1 MFLKKDTLTYGDAS
15 VELYE
20 LSGLQRVEYLEY
32 IQQRTAQYDRETKEA
47 TEEARRVAFLRMG
60 IDINAW
66 LVSRSLQNVQNADQT
81 RDTGKTSDNIAAL
94 WSYEALGK
102 GADMVLSLSGMTP
115 PDSGD
120 ETEATEVDSPEKP

>member
-1 MFLKKDTLTYGDAS
+1 MFLKKDTFNYGEAS
-15 VELYE
+15 VEMYE

-32 IQQRTAQYDRETKEA
+32 IQQRTAQYDREAEKSTEKEN
-47 TEEARRVAFLRMG
+47 RVAFLRMG

-66 LVSRSLQNVQNADQT
+66 LVSCSLRNGAQAQDAVI
-81 RDTGKTSDNIAAL
+81 TSDNIASL

-102 GADMVLSLSGMTP
+102 GADMVLSLSGMSP

-120 ETEATEVDSPEKP
+120 ETEAAEADSPEKS

>member
-1 MFLKKDTLTYGDAS
+1 MFLKKDTLTYGDTS

-32 IQQRTAQYDRETKEA
+32 IQQRTAQYDRETEES

-66 LVSRSLQNVQNADQT
+66 LVSRSLQNADQT

-102 GADMVLSLSGMTP
+102 GADMVLSLSGMSL

-120 ETEATEVDSPEKP
+120 ETEAGEVDSPEKP

>member
-1 MFLKKDTLTYGDAS
+1 
-15 VELYE
+15 E

-32 IQQRTAQYDRETKEA
+32 IQQRTAQYDEETA
-47 TEEARRVAFLRMG
+47 DAGEEERRVAFLRMG

-66 LVSRSLQNVQNADQT
+66 LVSRSLQNGDQT

-102 GADMVLSLSGMTP
+102 GADMVLSLSGMSL

-120 ETEATEVDSPEKP
+120 ETEAGEADSPEKP

>member
-20 LSGLQRVEYLEY
+20 LSGLQRIEYLEY
-32 IQQRTAQYDRETKEA
+32 IQQRTAQYDRETEEA
-47 TEEARRVAFLRMG
+47 TEEASRVAFLRMG

-66 LVSRSLQNVQNADQT
+66 LVSRSLQNGDQT

-115 PDSGD
+115 PDSDSEEEGA
-120 ETEATEVDSPEKP
+120 ESSSPEKS

>member
-20 LSGLQRVEYLEY
+20 LSGLQRIEYLEY
-32 IQQRTAQYDRETKEA
+32 IQQRTAQYDRETEEA

-66 LVSRSLQNVQNADQT
+66 LVSRSLQNGDQT

-115 PDSGD
+115 PDSDSAEEGA
-120 ETEATEVDSPEKP
+120 ESSSPEKP

>member
-20 LSGLQRVEYLEY
+20 LSGLQRIEYLEY
-32 IQQRTAQYDRETKEA
+32 IQQRTAQYDRETKESAA
-47 TEEARRVAFLRMG
+47 TEEERRVAFLRMG
-60 IDINAW
+60 VDINAW
-66 LVSRSLQNVQNADQT
+66 LVSRSLQNGDQT
-81 RDTGKTSDNIAAL
+81 QDAGKTSDNIASL

-115 PDSGD
+115 PDSD
-120 ETEATEVDSPEKP
+120 SEEENAEADSPEKS

>member
-1 MFLKKDTLTYGDAS
+1 MFLKKDTLTYGDSS

-20 LSGLQRVEYLEY
+20 LSGLQRIEYLEY
-32 IQQRTAQYDRETKEA
+32 IQQRTAQYDRETEKS

-66 LVSRSLQNVQNADQT
+66 LVSRSLQNGDQT

-102 GADMVLSLSGMTP
+102 GADMVLSLSGMSL

-120 ETEATEVDSPEKP
+120 KTEAGEADSPEKP

>member
-32 IQQRTAQYDRETKEA
+32 IQQRTAQYERETKEA
-47 TEEARRVAFLRMG
+47 TEEASRVAFLRMG

-66 LVSRSLQNVQNADQT
+66 LVSRSLQNVQNGDQT

-115 PDSGD
+115 PDSDSEEEGA
-120 ETEATEVDSPEKP
+120 ESSSPEKP

>member
-20 LSGLQRVEYLEY
+20 LSGLQRIEYLEY
-32 IQQRTAQYDRETKEA
+32 IQQRTAQYDRESEESAA
-47 TEEARRVAFLRMG
+47 TEEERRVEFLRMG
-60 IDINAW
+60 VDINAW
-66 LVSRSLQNVQNADQT
+66 LVSRSLQNGDQT
-81 RDTGKTSDNIAAL
+81 RGTGKTSDNIAAL

-115 PDSGD
+115 PDSD
-120 ETEATEVDSPEKP
+120 SEEENAEADSPEKS

>member
-32 IQQRTAQYDRETKEA
+32 IQQRTAQYDRETEES
-47 TEEARRVAFLRMG
+47 TEEERRVAFLRMG

-66 LVSRSLQNVQNADQT
+66 LVSRSLQNGDQ
-81 RDTGKTSDNIAAL
+81 GQTSDNIAAL

-115 PDSGD
+115 PDSDSEEDGV
-120 ETEATEVDSPEKP
+120 EADSPEKS

>member
-20 LSGLQRVEYLEY
+20 LSGLQRIEYLEY
-32 IQQRTAQYDRETKEA
+32 IQQRTAQYDRETEEA
-47 TEEARRVAFLRMG
+47 TEEVRRVTFLRMG

-66 LVSRSLQNVQNADQT
+66 LVSRSLQNGDQT

-115 PDSGD
+115 
-120 ETEATEVDSPEKP
+120 

>member
-15 VELYE
+15 VDLYE

-32 IQQRTAQYDRETKEA
+32 IQQRTAQYDRD
-47 TEEARRVAFLRMG
+47 TEESTEEERRVAFLRMG

-66 LVSRSLQNVQNADQT
+66 LVSRSLQNGDKT

-115 PDSGD
+115 PDSDSEEEGA
-120 ETEATEVDSPEKP
+120 EANSPEKS

>member
-1 MFLKKDTLTYGDAS
+1 MFLKKDTLNYGDAS
-15 VELYE
+15 VELHE
-20 LSGLQRVEYLEY
+20 LSGLQRIEYLEY
-32 IQQRTAQYDRETKEA
+32 IQQRTAQYDRETEKS

-66 LVSRSLQNVQNADQT
+66 LVSRSLQNGDEMQ
-81 RDTGKTSDNIAAL
+81 DTVKTSDNIAAL

-102 GADMVLSLSGMTP
+102 GADMVLSLSGMSF

-120 ETEATEVDSPEKP
+120 KTEEAEADSPEKP

>member
-20 LSGLQRVEYLEY
+20 LSGLQRIEYLEY
-32 IQQRTAQYDRETKEA
+32 IQQRTAQYDRETEEA
-47 TEEARRVAFLRMG
+47 TEEASRVAFLRMG

-66 LVSRSLQNVQNADQT
+66 LVSRSLQNGDQT

-115 PDSGD
+115 PDSDSEEEGA
-120 ETEATEVDSPEKP
+120 ESGSPEKP

>member
-1 MFLKKDTLTYGDAS
+1 MFLKKDTFTYGDAS

-32 IQQRTAQYDRETKEA
+32 IQQRTAQYDRETEES

-66 LVSRSLQNVQNADQT
+66 LVSRSLQNADQT

-102 GADMVLSLSGMTP
+102 GADMVLSLSGMSL

-120 ETEATEVDSPEKP
+120 ETEAGEADSPEKP

>member
-20 LSGLQRVEYLEY
+20 LSGLQRIEYLEY
-32 IQQRTAQYDRETKEA
+32 IQQRTAQYDRETEES
-47 TEEARRVAFLRMG
+47 TEEERRVAFLRMG
-60 IDINAW
+60 VDINAW
-66 LVSRSLQNVQNADQT
+66 LVSRSLQNGDQT

-94 WSYEALGK
+94 WSYEALGN

-115 PDSGD
+115 PDSDSEEGV
-120 ETEATEVDSPEKP
+120 EADSPEKS

>member
-1 MFLKKDTLTYGDAS
+1 MFLKKDTFNYGEAS
-15 VELYE
+15 VDLYE

-32 IQQRTAQYDRETKEA
+32 IQQRTAQYDQETKES
-47 TEEARRVAFLRMG
+47 TEEARRLAFLRMG
-60 IDINAW
+60 VDINAW
-66 LVSRSLQNVQNADQT
+66 LVSSSLQSADQS

-102 GADMVLSLSGMTP
+102 GADMVLSLSGMSL

-120 ETEATEVDSPEKP
+120 GTEAAEADSPEKP

>member
-32 IQQRTAQYDRETKEA
+32 IQQRTAQYDRETKES
-47 TEEARRVAFLRMG
+47 TEEERRLAFLRMG

-66 LVSRSLQNVQNADQT
+66 LVSRSLQNGDQT

-102 GADMVLSLSGMTP
+102 GADMVLSLSGMSL

-120 ETEATEVDSPEKP
+120 ETEAGEADSPEKP

>member
-20 LSGLQRVEYLEY
+20 LSGLQRIEYLEY
-32 IQQRTAQYDRETKEA
+32 IQQRTAQYDRETEEA
-47 TEEARRVAFLRMG
+47 TEEASRVAFLRMG

-66 LVSRSLQNVQNADQT
+66 LVSRSLQNSDQT
-81 RDTGKTSDNIAAL
+81 RSTEKTSDNIAAL

-115 PDSGD
+115 PDSDSAEGGA
-120 ETEATEVDSPEKP
+120 ESSSPEKP

>member
-1 MFLKKDTLTYGDAS
+1 MFLKKDTFNYGEAS
-15 VELYE
+15 VEMYE

-32 IQQRTAQYDRETKEA
+32 IQQRTAQYDQEAKES
-47 TEEARRVAFLRMG
+47 TEEARRLAFLRMG
-60 IDINAW
+60 VDINAW
-66 LVSRSLQNVQNADQT
+66 LVSCSLRNGDQT

-115 PDSGD
+115 PDSDSEEEGV
-120 ETEATEVDSPEKP
+120 EADSPEKS

>member
-32 IQQRTAQYDRETKEA
+32 IQQRTAQYDRETEES

-66 LVSRSLQNVQNADQT
+66 LVSRSLQNGDQT

-102 GADMVLSLSGMTP
+102 GADMVLSLSGMSL

-120 ETEATEVDSPEKP
+120 ETEAGEADSPEKP

>member
-32 IQQRTAQYDRETKEA
+32 IQQRTAQYDRETKES
-47 TEEARRVAFLRMG
+47 TEEARRLAFLRMG

-66 LVSRSLQNVQNADQT
+66 LVSRSLQNGDQT

-102 GADMVLSLSGMTP
+102 GADMVLSLSGMSL

-120 ETEATEVDSPEKP
+120 ETEAGEADSPEKP

>member
-32 IQQRTAQYDRETKEA
+32 IQQRTAQYDRETKES
-47 TEEARRVAFLRMG
+47 TEEARRLAFLRMG

-66 LVSRSLQNVQNADQT
+66 LVSCSLQNGDQT

-102 GADMVLSLSGMTP
+102 GADMVLSLSGMSL

-120 ETEATEVDSPEKP
+120 ETEAGEADSPEKP

>member
-32 IQQRTAQYDRETKEA
+32 IQQRTAQYDRETEES
-47 TEEARRVAFLRMG
+47 TEEERRVAFLRMG

-66 LVSRSLQNVQNADQT
+66 LVSRSLQNGDQGQ
-81 RDTGKTSDNIAAL
+81 DTGKTSDNIAAL

-115 PDSGD
+115 PDSD
-120 ETEATEVDSPEKP
+120 SEEEDAEASSPEKS

>member
-32 IQQRTAQYDRETKEA
+32 IQQRTAQYDQETKESA
-47 TEEARRVAFLRMG
+47 EEGRRVAFLRMG
-60 IDINAW
+60 VDINAW
-66 LVSRSLQNVQNADQT
+66 LVSCSLRNGAQT
-81 RDTGKTSDNIAAL
+81 RDAVKTSDNIAAL

-102 GADMVLSLSGMTP
+102 GADMVLSLSGMSP

-120 ETEATEVDSPEKP
+120 ETEATEADSPEKS

>member
-1 MFLKKDTLTYGDAS
+1 MFLKKDTFNYGEAS
-15 VELYE
+15 VEMYE

-32 IQQRTAQYDRETKEA
+32 IQQRTAQYDREAEKS
-47 TEEARRVAFLRMG
+47 TEEESRVAFLRMG

-66 LVSRSLQNVQNADQT
+66 LVSRSLRNGAQAQDAVI
-81 RDTGKTSDNIAAL
+81 TSDNIASL

-102 GADMVLSLSGMTP
+102 GADMVLSLSGMSP

-120 ETEATEVDSPEKP
+120 ETEAAEADSPEKS

>member
-1 MFLKKDTLTYGDAS
+1 MFLKKDTLTYGDSS

-20 LSGLQRVEYLEY
+20 LSGLQRIEYLEY
-32 IQQRTAQYDRETKEA
+32 IQQRTAQYDRETEKS

-66 LVSRSLQNVQNADQT
+66 LVSRSLQNGDQT

-102 GADMVLSLSGMTP
+102 GADMVLSLSGMSL

-120 ETEATEVDSPEKP
+120 ETEAGEADSPEKP

>member
-32 IQQRTAQYDRETKEA
+32 IQQRTAQYDREAEES
-47 TEEARRVAFLRMG
+47 TEEERRVTFLRMG

-66 LVSRSLQNVQNADQT
+66 LVSRSLQNGDQT
-81 RDTGKTSDNIAAL
+81 RDTGKTSDNIASL

-102 GADMVLSLSGMTP
+102 GADLVLSLSGMAP
-115 PDSGD
+115 PDSDSEEEG
-120 ETEATEVDSPEKP
+120 TEANSPEKS